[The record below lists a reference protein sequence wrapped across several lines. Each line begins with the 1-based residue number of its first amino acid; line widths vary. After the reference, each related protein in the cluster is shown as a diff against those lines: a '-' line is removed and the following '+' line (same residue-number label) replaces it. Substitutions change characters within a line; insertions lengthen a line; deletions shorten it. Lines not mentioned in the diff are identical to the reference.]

1 MLDVRKFKLMIH
13 QSAVIHSSAIVEE
26 GAIIHDHVYIG
37 PFCFV
42 GAQVEI
48 GPRTVLTS
56 HIVINGITQIG
67 ENNQI
72 YQFASLGEV
81 NQDLKYAKEP
91 TRIEIGSY
99 NQIRESV
106 TIHRGTVHGGQITK
120 IGNSN
125 LFMINVHIAH
135 DCIVG
140 NHCIMAN
147 NVTLGGHVQVDDYT
161 IIGGMT
167 AIHQFCL
174 IGSHVMIGGCSGVV
188 QDIPPFIIAQGNHAT
203 PFGLNI
209 EGLKRRGF
217 SRSTV
222 HAIRDA
228 YKILYRSNKT
238 VTGAKIALKLLAAE
252 HPIINEFI
260 DFLERSQ
267 RGIIR

>member
-1 MLDVRKFKLMIH
+1 MIH
-13 QSAVIHSSAIVEE
+13 QSAIIHPSSIIEE
-26 GAIIHDHVYIG
+26 GAIIHDNVHIG
-37 PFCFV
+37 PFCFI

-48 GPRTVLTS
+48 GARTLLKS

-67 ENNQI
+67 EDNQI

-81 NQDLKYAKEP
+81 NQDLKYAKES
-91 TRIEIGSY
+91 TRIEIGHY

-106 TIHRGTVHGGQITK
+106 TIHRGTIQGKKVTK

-135 DCIVG
+135 DCIIG
-140 NHCIMAN
+140 DHCVMAN
-147 NVTLGGHVQVDDYT
+147 NVTLGGHVRVDNHT

-167 AIHQFCL
+167 AIHQFCI
-174 IGSHVMIGGCSGVV
+174 IGTHVMIGGCSGVV

-217 SRSTV
+217 SRSSV

-228 YKILYRSNKT
+228 YKILYRSSKT
-238 VTGAKIALKLLAAE
+238 VESAKEALKALAAE
-252 HPIINEFI
+252 HPIINEFV
-260 DFLERSQ
+260 DFLIRSQ

>member
-1 MLDVRKFKLMIH
+1 MIN
-13 QSAVIHSSAIVEE
+13 QSAVIHPSSIIEN
-26 GAIIHDHVYIG
+26 GAIIHDNVYIG
-37 PFCFV
+37 PFCFI

-48 GPRTVLTS
+48 GARTLLKS
-56 HIVINGITQIG
+56 HIVINGITKIG
-67 ENNQI
+67 EDNQI

-91 TRIEIGSY
+91 TRIEIGNY

-106 TIHRGTVHGGQITK
+106 TIHRGTVQGGCVTK

-125 LFMINVHIAH
+125 LFMINAHIAH

-140 NHCIMAN
+140 DNCIMAN
-147 NVTLGGHVQVDDYT
+147 NVTLGGHVKVDNYT

-217 SRSTV
+217 SRSIV

-238 VTGAKIALKLLAAE
+238 IEGAKSALKLLAIKY
-252 HPIINEFI
+252 PIINEFI
-260 DFLERSQ
+260 NFLIRSQ

>member
-1 MLDVRKFKLMIH
+1 MINK
-13 QSAVIHSSAIVEE
+13 SAIIHPSSIIEN
-26 GAIIHDHVYIG
+26 GAIIHENVYIG
-37 PFCFV
+37 PFCFI
-42 GAQVEI
+42 GSQVEI
-48 GPRTVLTS
+48 GARTLLKS
-56 HIVINGITQIG
+56 HIVVDGITYIG
-67 ENNQI
+67 EDNQI

-91 TRIEIGSY
+91 TRIEIGHY
-99 NQIRESV
+99 NQIRESA
-106 TIHRGTVHGGQITK
+106 TIHRGTVQGGCVTK

-125 LFMINVHIAH
+125 LLMINVHIAH
-135 DCIVG
+135 DCVIG

-147 NVTLGGHVQVDDYT
+147 NVTLGGHVKVDDYT

-174 IGSHVMIGGCSGVV
+174 IGTNVMIGGCSGVV

-217 SRSTV
+217 SRSV
-222 HAIRDA
+222 IYAIRDA
-228 YKILYRSNKT
+228 YKILYRSHKT
-238 VTGAKIALKLLAAE
+238 IEIAKSDLKLLAMKY
-252 HPIINEFI
+252 PIISEFI
-260 DFLERSQ
+260 SFLMRSQ

>member
-1 MLDVRKFKLMIH
+1 MIN
-13 QSAVIHSSAIVEE
+13 QSAIIHPSSIIES
-26 GAIIHDHVYIG
+26 GAIIHDNVYVG
-37 PFCFV
+37 PFCV
-42 GAQVEI
+42 IGAQVEI
-48 GPRTVLTS
+48 GARTLLKS
-56 HIVINGITQIG
+56 HIVVNGITRIG
-67 ENNQI
+67 EDNQI

-91 TRIEIGSY
+91 TRIEIGHY

-106 TIHRGTVHGGQITK
+106 TIHRGTVQGGCVTK
-120 IGNSN
+120 IGNRN
-125 LFMINVHIAH
+125 LFMINAHIAH

-140 NHCIMAN
+140 DHCIMAN
-147 NVTLGGHVQVDDYT
+147 NVTLGGHVKVGNYT

-217 SRSTV
+217 SRSV
-222 HAIRDA
+222 MHAIRDA

-238 VTGAKIALKLLAAE
+238 IEEAKSALKLLALE
-252 HPIINEFI
+252 YPIINEFVNFI
-260 DFLERSQ
+260 IRSQ

>member
-1 MLDVRKFKLMIH
+1 MINK
-13 QSAVIHSSAIVEE
+13 SAIIHPSAIIED
-26 GAIIHDHVYIG
+26 GAIIHDNVYIG
-37 PFCFV
+37 PFCFI

-48 GPRTVLTS
+48 GARTLLKS

-67 ENNQI
+67 EDNQI

-91 TRIEIGSY
+91 TRIEIGHY

-106 TIHRGTVHGGQITK
+106 TIHRGTVQGGCVTK

-147 NVTLGGHVQVDDYT
+147 NVTLGGHVKVDDYT

-174 IGSHVMIGGCSGVV
+174 IGSHVMIGGCSGIV

-217 SRSTV
+217 SRSIV

-238 VTGAKIALKLLAAE
+238 IDEAKSALQLLSIKY
-252 HPIINEFI
+252 PIINEFI
-260 DFLERSQ
+260 DFLIRSQ

>member
-1 MLDVRKFKLMIH
+1 MVNNSSTIIH
-13 QSAVIHSSAIVEE
+13 PSSIIEN
-26 GAIIHDHVYIG
+26 GAIIHDNVHIG
-37 PFCFV
+37 PFCFI

-48 GPRTVLTS
+48 GARTLLKS
-56 HIVINGITQIG
+56 HIVINGITYIG
-67 ENNQI
+67 EDNKI
-72 YQFASLGEV
+72 YQFASLGEI

-91 TRIEIGSY
+91 TRIEIGHY
-99 NQIRESV
+99 NQIRENV
-106 TIHRGTVHGGQITK
+106 TIHRGTIQGKQVTK
-120 IGNSN
+120 IGNNN

-135 DCIVG
+135 DCVIG
-140 NHCIMAN
+140 DHCVLAN
-147 NVTLGGHVQVDDYT
+147 NVTLGGHVRIDSHT

-174 IGSHVMIGGCSGVV
+174 IGAHVMIGGCSGVT

-217 SRSTV
+217 NRATI

-238 VTGAKIALKLLAAE
+238 IEGAKIALKRLAVE

-260 DFLERSQ
+260 EFLKRSQ